1 MNTLKDKLTTF
12 HWCFLPNLI
21 SKKRWL
27 NDFFNNFIC
36 FIINR
41 DLYVITFRMHY
52 TLFITVFRRN
62 KLIAII
68 KWSFHVS
75 GFLRSFM
82 ISFKYSL
89 ILWSYFSIDS
99 VLYQSPLIHVQYISA
114 PEIVYSFWFI
124 IIFFFQLKKVP
135 NISNYSVFNCFKFF
149 FILKRFLIL
158 LTVLFSISFLTL
170 IKIFTCYLFLFPL
183 SDYFIFS
190 ESKVAFSAPL
200 ILFKL
205 FAWPFCRLNWSILI
219 MVWKKS
225 NLKRI

>member
-62 KLIAII
+62 KFIAII

-82 ISFKYSL
+82 ISFKYGL

-99 VLYQSPLIHVQYISA
+99 VLYQSPLFHVQYISA

-135 NISNYSVFNCFKFF
+135 NISNYSVFNCFIFF

-158 LTVLFSISFLTL
+158 LTVLLSFFSYSNFYMLSFLVFFFRL
-170 IKIFTCYLFLFPL
+170 FYL
-183 SDYFIFS
+183 
-190 ESKVAFSAPL
+190 
-200 ILFKL
+200 
-205 FAWPFCRLNWSILI
+205 
-219 MVWKKS
+219 
-225 NLKRI
+225 